1 MTAIRPL
8 LLVLLATACATTY
21 LAWIDNTST
30 DSMPSVRKHV
40 DRNRIVAASVAP
52 SVAASTASVAAAA
65 PLADVPRADLF
76 RLPEWRL
83 GARAPSGD
91 EALPTFDP
99 ALPPDTVTPPRPT
112 LEISAIWQDS
122 RGVMVMLNHADAS
135 RIACSGCD
143 APGSLQPGQHW
154 RGYRLNAVGPT
165 GANITELATGQRRD
179 LFIERYPAD

>member
-21 LAWIDNTST
+21 LAWIDNTGT
-30 DSMPSVRKHV
+30 DSVPSVRKHV
-40 DRNRIVAASVAP
+40 DRNRIVAASVSA
-52 SVAASTASVAAAA
+52 SVAASAAASA
-65 PLADVPRADLF
+65 PLPDVPRADLF

-99 ALPPDTVTPPRPT
+99 ALPPDTVTPPPRPT

-122 RGVMVMLNHADAS
+122 RGVMVMLNHTDAS

-154 RGYRLNAVGPT
+154 RGYRLNAVSPT
-165 GANITELATGQRRD
+165 GASITELATGQRRE
-179 LFIERYPAD
+179 LFIERSSAD